1 MGNLPQVQLN
11 IRYYFLKPYL
21 TFCEIITKLRMRLRF
36 GMTKVLSKV
45 IAAKNVYEILTRL
58 KVNGPT
64 NITALE
70 DISHNVK
77 ARRTLNILMDEGIV
91 QSYPNP
97 YRSGMTMYELTSKG
111 ELFVLMLDCC
121 EHVILGTLNM
131 EDDEFHEV
139 LEILDKNEPLSS
151 ISRQH

>member
-1 MGNLPQVQLN
+1 
-11 IRYYFLKPYL
+11 
-21 TFCEIITKLRMRLRF
+21 MRLRF

-91 QSYPNP
+91 QSYPNL